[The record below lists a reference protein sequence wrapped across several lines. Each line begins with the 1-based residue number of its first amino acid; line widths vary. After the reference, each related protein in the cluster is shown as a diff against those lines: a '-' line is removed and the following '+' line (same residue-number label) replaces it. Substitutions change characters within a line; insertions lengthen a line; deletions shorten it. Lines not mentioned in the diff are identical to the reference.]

1 MIPLATQFLLAADSG
16 SVDAAEEGS
25 KIIRAMLLVGL
36 IFVSLIVFGDTF
48 KAIRHRRSRRR

>member
-1 MIPLATQFLLAADSG
+1 VSFLATQFLLAADSG

-36 IFVSLIVFGDTF
+36 IFVSLIVFGDTV
-48 KAIRHRRSRRR
+48 KAIRHRRRR

>member
-1 MIPLATQFLLAADSG
+1 MTAFATQFLLAADSG

-36 IFVSLIVFGDTF
+36 IFIALIVFGDTF
-48 KAIRHRRSRRR
+48 KAIRHRRRRRQ